1 MSNFMYHTVIP
12 ENNKVTFSEYD
23 NVDFVL
29 TFEGRALNLNS
40 VRIEG
45 DLTVKQNGALLSTDA
60 NFFKD
65 IKLDHLAGAHSF
77 VESIQTSFF
86 NGSNLIENL
95 SEYPRYLKMKNACR
109 KARGDM
115 NNGSNVCELLA
126 PTDRMTNLVLK
137 GVTPPAN
144 TNNAGTGNILEP
156 IPPDFSFKPE
166 IALNNAQS
174 EGLNVLPYDKSG
186 AIRLTI
192 NLARVNACLFGQ
204 DVDGQT
210 TYEISNLQVSFSSVP
225 QSPDMM
231 DNKVVMATI
240 QSVKPSL
247 ESGFANV
254 GVKVPAVC
262 NSVSISFQLQNE
274 ENTAQNNN
282 LQLQSVPNLTELQ
295 YLFNDSTNSLVSYLL
310 RDYEEV
316 VSRGIESMFST
327 GRNSLGI
334 QQLANNEGF
343 VAGLFFD
350 DFIDLRNQKFNVQ
363 ITSGIS
369 GGASNMLMYMYFHSI
384 LSI

>member
-1 MSNFMYHTVIP
+1 MYLP
-12 ENNKVTFSEYD
+12 
-23 NVDFVL
+23 
-29 TFEGRALNLNS
+29 
-40 VRIEG
+40 
-45 DLTVKQNGALLSTDA
+45 
-60 NFFKD
+60 
-65 IKLDHLAGAHSF
+65 
-77 VESIQTSFF
+77 SI
-86 NGSNLIENL
+86 
-95 SEYPRYLKMKNACR
+95 
-109 KARGDM
+109 
-115 NNGSNVCELLA
+115 
-126 PTDRMTNLVLK
+126 
-137 GVTPPAN
+137 
-144 TNNAGTGNILEP
+144 
-156 IPPDFSFKPE
+156 
-166 IALNNAQS
+166 
-174 EGLNVLPYDKSG
+174 
-186 AIRLTI
+186 
-192 NLARVNACLFGQ
+192 
-204 DVDGQT
+204 
-210 TYEISNLQVSFSSVP
+210 
-225 QSPDMM
+225 
-231 DNKVVMATI
+231 
-240 QSVKPSL
+240 